1 MNVPFPFGLPV
12 VYTAVHMAP
21 PFPRAGP
28 RPRDQL
34 ARRKALLY
42 TNVRL
47 RAEEVEREVLLRHTL
62 LRLCHMMLAWR
73 L

>member
-1 MNVPFPFGLPV
+1 MSVPFPFGFPV

-21 PFPRAGP
+21 SFLRASHLSQRSVGEG
-28 RPRDQL
+28 
-34 ARRKALLY
+34 KALLY

-47 RAEEVEREVLLRHTL
+47 RAEEVASEVPPRHTL
-62 LRLCHMMLAWR
+62 LRLCHIMLAWR

>member
-1 MNVPFPFGLPV
+1 MSVPFPFGFPV

-21 PFPRAGP
+21 PFLRLIT
-28 RPRDQL
+28 RSRDQL

-42 TNVRL
+42 TSVRL
-47 RAEEVEREVLLRHTL
+47 RAEEVASEVPPRHTL
-62 LRLCHMMLAWR
+62 LRLCHIMLAWR